1 MMKQILLMGLLGFVI
16 VTDAHS
22 ACFERD
28 LNRRNSLISPP
39 KETIVTGSKRLFFI
53 QRQVKVVSKK
63 YFCH

>member
-22 ACFERD
+22 ACFERH

-39 KETIVTGSKRLFFI
+39 KETIVTGFK
-53 QRQVKVVSKK
+53 
-63 YFCH
+63 